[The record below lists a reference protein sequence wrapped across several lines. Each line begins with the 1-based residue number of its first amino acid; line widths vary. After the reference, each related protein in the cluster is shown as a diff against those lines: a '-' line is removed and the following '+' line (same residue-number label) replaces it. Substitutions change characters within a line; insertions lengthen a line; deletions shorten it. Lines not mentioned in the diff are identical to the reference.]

1 MRGRFSAVLVALALG
16 TGGGACFNAPGA
28 AVMFA
33 CDPAGEAACPDGYT
47 CEEDGCCHR
56 DGGDVAANAGQGHV
70 NLGGATEP
78 TEATQAT
85 GSSGPTETDVGSSTS
100 TGATSSDGTG
110 DGSSETSETSA
121 GEATGTGESG
131 TGGTTGQAGQEH
143 RGTSR
148 FLQ

>member
-47 CEEDGCCHR
+47 CEDDGCCHR
-56 DGGDVAANAGQGHV
+56 DGGDVAANAGQCHV
-70 NLGGATEP
+70 NLGGTGPA
-78 TEATQAT
+78 TEATEAT
-85 GSSGPTETDVGSSTS
+85 GSSGPAATDVGSSTA
-100 TGATSSDGTG
+100 TGATSSDGSG
-110 DGSSETSETSA
+110 DASSGDTSETSA

-131 TGGTTGQAGQEH
+131 GTGGTTG
-143 RGTSR
+143 
-148 FLQ
+148 